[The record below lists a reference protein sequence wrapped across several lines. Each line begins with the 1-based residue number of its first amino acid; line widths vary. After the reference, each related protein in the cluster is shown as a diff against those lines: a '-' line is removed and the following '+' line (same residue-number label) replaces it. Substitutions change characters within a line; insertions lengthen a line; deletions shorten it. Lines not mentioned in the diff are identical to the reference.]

1 MTTYA
6 VIMAGGAG
14 TRFWPLSRRLRPKQ
28 LLSLLT
34 ERSLLVETVT
44 RIAPAAVPF
53 EQTLIVTG
61 SHLADAIESQVVPLG
76 VEVVVEPMAR
86 HWPPAR
92 PHRAPQPCDE
102 RHRRGRGSEAHS
114 PPGWHA
120 PMRLAPPPCV
130 LPRTVLRWTW

>member
-34 ERSLLVETVT
+34 ERSLLIETVT

-53 EQTLIVTG
+53 DQTLIVTG
-61 SHLADAIESQVVPLG
+61 SHLADSIEAQVAPLG
-76 VEVVVEPMAR
+76 VEVSNMT
-86 HWPPAR
+86 
-92 PHRAPQPCDE
+92 
-102 RHRRGRGSEAHS
+102 S
-114 PPGWHA
+114 PLNFVIFFTRSTSSLMDKSSPV
-120 PMRLAPPPCV
+120 P
-130 LPRTVLRWTW
+130 TFT